1 MITHTYIHAH
11 LCGIGGMWLRLFTA
25 IIKIFVEVDMEQ
37 VEHDPVHGGPKPGAQ
52 PPDASDHPL
61 DQSLL
66 VRVRV
71 HRHEGGDGGV
81 GYGAHAGQHPS
92 APHHPGLGAEPV
104 PGVEIK

>member
-1 MITHTYIHAH
+1 M
-11 LCGIGGMWLRLFTA
+11 RLFTA

-71 HRHEGGDGGV
+71 LV
-81 GYGAHAGQHPS
+81 FVIVLFVWVY
-92 APHHPGLGAEPV
+92 PHSKNLN
-104 PGVEIK
+104 KFM